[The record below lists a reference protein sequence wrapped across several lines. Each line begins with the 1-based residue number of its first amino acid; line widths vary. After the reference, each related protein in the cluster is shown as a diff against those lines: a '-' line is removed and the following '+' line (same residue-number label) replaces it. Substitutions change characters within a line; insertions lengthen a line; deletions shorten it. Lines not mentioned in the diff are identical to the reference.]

1 MSEYDNPIYRMA
13 LGQFN
18 IAAKHLNLDPN
29 ITERLGRPERALL
42 VSVPVRMDDSR
53 IVVFDGY
60 RVQHNM
66 SLGPCKGGIRYH
78 KDVSLGE
85 VTALAMWM
93 SWKCSLAGLP
103 MGGGKG
109 GVRCIPDTMS
119 RNELQ
124 NLTRRYT
131 AQVYLMI
138 GPETDIPAPDM
149 GTNEQTMAWIM
160 DTYSQHRGYSVPEV
174 VTGKPISIGGS
185 LGRFEAA
192 GQGVVGTVIE
202 AAKHLKLNLNGA
214 SAVIQGFGN
223 VGSISTKCLDQ
234 NGCKIIAVSDSKRAI
249 INSKGFDV
257 NKLIEYKKQNK
268 SLEGYPDAEVLPHH
282 ELLELPCDI
291 LIPAALEG
299 VISGKNASRIN
310 CKILAEGANGPTTNE
325 ADEILNDR
333 GIFVI
338 PDILANSGGVIVS
351 YFEWVQDLQ
360 NFFWSEDEINKNLK
374 KIIIKSFHETLNL
387 SRKKRVSMRLAA
399 LMLGIKKIS
408 DAMLIRGFYA

>member
-60 RVQHNM
+60 RVQHSM

-249 INSKGFDV
+249 MNSKGFDV

-399 LMLGIKKIS
+399 LMLGIRKIS